1 MRHSK
6 EFKKRSVNF
15 MIKLCI
21 FDMDGTLVNTINT
34 IAHFGN
40 TALNKFGL
48 DSIPTDDYKLMV
60 GNGSDVLVRRMLE
73 KHGKTMEEYK
83 DLHPYYVSIYDNDF
97 MYLTEAYEGIIDMLK
112 SLKTQGIKTAVL
124 SNKDDSTAKKVSDKL
139 FEGGLIDLCLGARAG
154 VALKPEPDAVLE
166 IIEHFGVSKDE
177 CLYIGDTATDIKTAK
192 NAGLYSIGVLWG
204 FRDEAELKSA
214 GADVII
220 SNPLDIVEIAKN
232 K

>member
-1 MRHSK
+1 
-6 EFKKRSVNF
+6 
-15 MIKLCI
+15 
-21 FDMDGTLVNTINT
+21 MDGTLVNTIDT
-34 IAHFGN
+34 IAYFGN

-48 DSIPTDDYKLMV
+48 MSIPTDDYKLMV
-60 GNGSDVLVRRMLE
+60 GNGSDVLIQRMLA

-83 DLHPYYVSIYDNDF
+83 ELHPYYVNIYDNDF
-97 MYLTEAYEGIIDMLK
+97 MYLTAPYDGIIKMLQAVK
-112 SLKTQGIKTAVL
+112 AQGIKTAVL

-139 FEGGLIDLCLGARAG
+139 FEGGLIDLCVGARAG
-154 VALKPEPDAVLE
+154 VPLKPEPDAVFE

-204 FRDEAELKSA
+204 FRDEIELKGA

-220 SNPLDIVEIAKN
+220 SDPMDIAEIAKA